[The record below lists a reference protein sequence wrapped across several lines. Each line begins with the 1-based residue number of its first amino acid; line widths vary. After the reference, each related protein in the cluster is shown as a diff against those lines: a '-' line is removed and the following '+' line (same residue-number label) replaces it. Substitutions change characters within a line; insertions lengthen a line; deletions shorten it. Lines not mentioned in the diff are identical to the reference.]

1 MDETAPK
8 QDIAPASAA
17 GTEAKK
23 SPENPISAAIS
34 TLIHKLHD
42 FEECADKKQHFLR
55 ALIEL
60 LTFQRFL
67 NVRLWM
73 NSSAIW

>member
-8 QDIAPASAA
+8 QDIALASAA

-34 TLIHKLHD
+34 ALIHKLHD
-42 FEECADKKQHFLR
+42 FEECADKFVPSASQLR
-55 ALIEL
+55 VD
-60 LTFQRFL
+60 RL
-67 NVRLWM
+67 NEVAGEITEIRG
-73 NSSAIW
+73 SPYV